1 VSDIKQRAADAR
13 SLMDN
18 AVFQAILSEILEDAV
33 SAFKRPTATPA
44 DLEAAHEDVRHVEKI
59 KNKLQSRIDAEK
71 FADKKAV
78 QHRGN
83 D

>member
-1 VSDIKQRAADAR
+1 MSDIKQRAAEAR

-44 DLEAAHEDVRHVEKI
+44 DLEGAHLKVRAIEII
-59 KNKLQSRIDAEK
+59 KNALQARLSDEA

>member
-1 VSDIKQRAADAR
+1 MSDVKQRAAEAR

-18 AVFQAILSEILEDAV
+18 AVFQAVLSEIQEDAV
-33 SAFKRPTATPA
+33 SAFLRSSATPA
-44 DLEAAHEDVRHVEKI
+44 DLEGAHAKIRAIETI
-59 KNKLQSRIDAEK
+59 KNALQARLTAK
-71 FADKKAV
+71 AFADKKD